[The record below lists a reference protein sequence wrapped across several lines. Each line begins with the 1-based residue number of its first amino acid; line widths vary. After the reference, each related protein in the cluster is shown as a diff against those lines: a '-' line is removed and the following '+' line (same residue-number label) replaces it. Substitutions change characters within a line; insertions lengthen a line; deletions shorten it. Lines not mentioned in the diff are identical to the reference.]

1 MDSPTPPMTIAEKT
15 GRSEGAQ
22 SIARAALL
30 LRTLSTFGSTGAS
43 LLQIGRLTQLP
54 KATVHRILAA
64 LLAERLVERPD
75 GTRNYRLGPEVY
87 AFGVSMLDVFDLK
100 SMAQPSLQRLA
111 KETGETI
118 YLGVRCGYDAVC
130 LDKVQG
136 ALESSALILNVHD
149 RWPMGIGSFSLAIMA
164 FLPDQEIRDII
175 AFNQLRDADAA
186 TFEHIWRSIEKTRK
200 HGYAVRK
207 TRAAH
212 GIAGVAVPVFDR
224 RRYPIASLC
233 AVSSSDRMH
242 GGYLE
247 ALATGLQRESELIGA
262 HYKAERLNTNQGV
275 RWRLSSGGPAPNRL
289 PA

>member
-1 MDSPTPPMTIAEKT
+1 MTAPEKMA
-15 GRSEGAQ
+15 RNDGAQ

-30 LRTLSTFGSTGAS
+30 LRTLSTFGSAGAS

-64 LLAERLVERPD
+64 LIAERLVERPD
-75 GTRNYRLGPEVY
+75 GTRHYRLGPEVY

-100 SMAQPSLQRLA
+100 SMAQPSFQRLA
-111 KETGETI
+111 QETGETI

-164 FLPDQEIRDII
+164 FLPDEEINDIL
-175 AFNQLRDADAA
+175 AFNRLRNADAA

-207 TRAAH
+207 TRTAR

-233 AVSSSDRMH
+233 AVSSSDRMR

-247 ALATGLQRESELIGA
+247 ALAGSLQKESGLIGA
-262 HYKAERLNTNQGV
+262 HYKAERLSAAQGAL
-275 RWRLSSGGPAPNRL
+275 WRLAPGGPEASRL